1 MKEMNWFGSGF
12 LGVLA
17 ANNILVFGLALAEIY
32 AKLLAS
38 NRAMMRAWHVQNQPD
53 RAFTTL

>member
-1 MKEMNWFGSGF
+1 MKWLGSGF

-17 ANNILVFGLALAEIY
+17 ANNILGFGLALAEIY

-53 RAFTTL
+53 RAFITL